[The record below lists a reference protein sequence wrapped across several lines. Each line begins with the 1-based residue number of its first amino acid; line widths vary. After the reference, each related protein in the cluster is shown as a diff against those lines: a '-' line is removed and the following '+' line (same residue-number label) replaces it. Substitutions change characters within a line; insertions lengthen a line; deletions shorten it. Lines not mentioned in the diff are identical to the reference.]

1 MRAYGVELIIPIE
14 SAQPVET
21 VERFAAE
28 QIKQWFEAG
37 DQFLKWERAN
47 MLMSVPSPETAR
59 QHRRA
64 LELLLRFI
72 RAMCEEARAADVD
85 RKAER
90 GLSLRLRK
98 LEGSWNM
105 FYDPVGPTEAQAIR
119 QQCFPDEH

>member
-1 MRAYGVELIIPIE
+1 MEQIIPLE
-14 SAQPVET
+14 SARPIET

-28 QIKQWFEAG
+28 QIRGWFEAG

-47 MLMSVPSPETAR
+47 MLLAVPSPEIAH

-64 LELLLRFI
+64 LELLLHFI
-72 RAMCEEARAADVD
+72 RAMSEEARGSDIDLAT
-85 RKAER
+85 KR
-90 GLSLRLRK
+90 GLELRLRK

-105 FYDPVGPTEAQAIR
+105 FYEPIGQSEAQALR